1 VYPAKDGVTQLLYI
15 KNLCFYMVDME
26 NKKIQSK
33 LIIFFQI
40 GTGKMFTNSTVR
52 PFSGKK

>member
-1 VYPAKDGVTQLLYI
+1 
-15 KNLCFYMVDME
+15 MVDME